1 MKKEKLRERRS
12 PNMLNF
18 KDFFKKQKT
27 KRGWEQED
35 NQGFKSEPKDKPNSA
50 ASLQAAHKSP
60 ASKLNTGNT
69 M

>member
-35 NQGFKSEPKDKPNSA
+35 NQGFKSEPKDKPNSV
-50 ASLQAAHKSP
+50 QAAHKSP
-60 ASKLNTGNT
+60 AFKLNAGNT